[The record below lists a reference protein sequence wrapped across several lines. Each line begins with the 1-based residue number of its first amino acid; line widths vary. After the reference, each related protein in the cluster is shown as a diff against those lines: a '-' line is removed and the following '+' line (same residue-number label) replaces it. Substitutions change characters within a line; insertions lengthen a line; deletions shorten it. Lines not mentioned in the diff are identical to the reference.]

1 MSMTMTRK
9 DFFCG
14 LGASAALA
22 LSGCRT
28 FGSPRRL
35 IALQLWSINKIMWKT
50 MPPEE
55 VFAKIRALGYDGV
68 EFAGF
73 GGKSAKEIR
82 KMLADA
88 GLRGMGSHN
97 SGMEEFSGDGL
108 KRNLDFCAE
117 AGIESYTL
125 PWYKTEGRENWD
137 KFIAMM
143 NTAAEAADA
152 YGIRVGFHNHF
163 HEFEQRI
170 GDEFVWDYVY
180 RRASPLLCQQV
191 DTAQAIKTGVDPL
204 ELLKRYPTRNWY
216 VHVKENY
223 PMANRPNDPTTPV
236 DLKGIADWC
245 NADPNF
251 RWYILEDERASGRH
265 WRSRRSSCLTSK
277 GENEP

>member
-1 MSMTMTRK
+1 MNRREFLMAGGAFLLAEGCRCPLCGGGRK
-9 DFFCG
+9 LVAAQLWNCNKILWDDPAKH
-14 LGASAALA
+14 LAALKA
-22 LSGCRT
+22 GG
-28 FGSPRRL
+28 F
-35 IALQLWSINKIMWKT
+35 
-50 MPPEE
+50 
-55 VFAKIRALGYDGV
+55 DGV
-68 EFAGF
+68 EFAGYAKR
-73 GGKSAKEIR
+73 GEKPKTAKEIA
-82 KMLADA
+82 KLLADA
-88 GLRGMGSHN
+88 GLKGAGAHVN
-97 SGMEEFSGDGL
+97 GVENWTGDGL

-180 RRASPLLCQQV
+180 RNASPLLCQQV
-191 DTAQAIKTGVDPL
+191 DTAQAVKSGVDPL

-223 PMANRPNDPTTPV
+223 PMASRPNDPTTPV
-236 DLKGIADWC
+236 DLKGVADWC

-251 RWYILEDERASGRH
+251 RWYILEDERDQ
-265 WRSRRSSCLTSK
+265 TSLGPTLALAK
-277 GENEP
+277 KFLPYV